1 MQYFHE
7 QKFGAFLELRP
18 YSAFIFGGRNRKTK
32 AENFPFWPKLSA
44 SGIPLLN
51 YSLHTMYRP
60 IYVQSTT
67 LRCHLCSCRFFN
79 YSSVLKEIWQ
89 QIFFKW
95 PRPGF
100 PSNQL
105 FAKNMSF
112 DDFFMNAEEEKR
124 IRKSLPKALAC
135 CIFIFD
141 WVLYLQSKT
150 SKESWLRQVLKC
162 GIITDLFFFF
172 ISILGHCGTE
182 KAKNE
187 WKKFLQG
194 LFLV

>member
-1 MQYFHE
+1 MNIIRTVEH
-7 QKFGAFLELRP
+7 
-18 YSAFIFGGRNRKTK
+18 SD
-32 AENFPFWPKLSA
+32 
-44 SGIPLLN
+44 
-51 YSLHTMYRP
+51 
-60 IYVQSTT
+60 
-67 LRCHLCSCRFFN
+67 LCSYRFFN

-135 CIFIFD
+135 CIFVFD

-162 GIITDLFFFF
+162 GIITGWSFF